1 MTMTR
6 LALALVA
13 LAAVAASAQDATLAK
28 ISGPVYYKTEGM
40 EKFARAKGGEG
51 LIYGDTVKTGKGGVA
66 HLVLKDDRGAVL
78 VREEAYLVLEG
89 TPARTELNFGF
100 GEFLIGL
107 KKKLVKGESFR
118 VRTPAAVAA
127 VRGTLFW
134 GLSKKDDK
142 SSTYAGFG
150 HTVAIT
156 ARKKTVVLEPGKTIV
171 IPFGQEPGEPTPSA
185 VGLEYAANFAVDG
198 SVQDLGALAETDKL
212 KK

>member
-1 MTMTR
+1 MIR
-6 LALALVA
+6 LLALMLALC
-13 LAAVAASAQDATLAK
+13 AASASAQDATLAK
-28 ISGPVYYKTEGM
+28 VSGPVYLKTEGAS
-40 EKFARAKGGEG
+40 KFKAAKGGEG
-51 LIYGDTVKTGKGGVA
+51 LIYGDTIKTGKGGIA
-66 HLVLKDDRGAVL
+66 HVLLKDRGAVL
-78 VREEAYLVLEG
+78 VREDAFLVLEG
-89 TPARTELNFGF
+89 TPSNTELNFGW

-156 ARKKTVVLEPGKTIV
+156 AKKKTVVLEPGKTVV
-171 IPFGQEPGEPTPSA
+171 IPFGQEPGAPTPST

-198 SVQDLGALAETDKL
+198 SVQDLGSLAELDKL
-212 KK
+212 GK